1 MKATKQFIEDAI
13 KGGWKAPWQAIL
25 RADEYTGRPID
36 YIEEVVLL
44 DPLAWQAVGK
54 TRGWNETTETWWKQ
68 NFEDRTTV
76 DTHVFMMHRFIDH
89 LADGITIEEALEK
102 ISN

>member
-1 MKATKQFIEDAI
+1 MKATTRFIEDAI

-44 DPLAWQAVGK
+44 DPLAWKAVEK
-54 TRGWNETTETWWKQ
+54 ARGWDNGEHVDPTYEFASSQTWMWQWKW
-68 NFEDRTTV
+68 
-76 DTHVFMMHRFIDH
+76 HRFIDH
-89 LADGITIEEALEK
+89 LADGLTIEEALEK

>member
-1 MKATKQFIEDAI
+1 MSTNCKHMKATTRFIEDAI

-44 DPLAWQAVGK
+44 DPLAWKVVGK
-54 TRGWNETTETWWKQ
+54 TRGWKSSADGFYDSIAWQENWHE
-68 NFEDRTTV
+68 
-76 DTHVFMMHRFIDH
+76 FIDH
-89 LADGITIEEALEK
+89 LADGLTIEEALEK